1 MNGERG
7 PSTLC
12 GNQLDVWVVR
22 LVDSEESLQR
32 HSAVLSDDERER
44 ARRFRFPRDRNR
56 FIVGR
61 SALRTL
67 LADYTGQAPSAIRF
81 SYSYYGKPELA
92 ESRDGLGFNLAH
104 SGDLAVFAFGRFESV
119 GIDVEQIAAIP
130 ELDLLARRFFAP
142 DESAELMSLPEP
154 DRLPAFYRCWTRKEA
169 YLKALGHG
177 LARPLDGFEV
187 SFSPDE
193 PARLRR
199 VLDDADEP
207 GRWSLFAFEP
217 AVGAVAAVAVRSRSV
232 ELRNRGFHQPSAPD
246 EGGSDGPTK
255 SCSLRQWT
263 LLAMMP

>member
-7 PSTLC
+7 SFTLS

-22 LVDSEESLQR
+22 LVDSEDFLQR

-67 LADYTGQAPSAIRF
+67 LAGYTGQAPSAIRF

-92 ESRDGLGFNLAH
+92 GSRDGLAFNVAH

-119 GIDVEQIAAIP
+119 GIDVEQMTAIP
-130 ELDLLARRFFAP
+130 ELDMLARRFFAP
-142 DESAELMSLPEP
+142 NESAELMSLPEP

-177 LARPLDGFEV
+177 LAKPLDGFEV
-187 SFSPDE
+187 SFAADE

-207 GRWSLFAFEP
+207 ERWSLSPFEP
-217 AVGAVAAVAVRSRSV
+217 AAGAVAAAAVRHQNVVVRSRGV
-232 ELRNRGFHQPSAPD
+232 YHASAFT
-246 EGGSDGPTK
+246 EWHDGPTK
-255 SCSLRQWT
+255 SYSDRNWT
-263 LLAMMP
+263 LLAFMP